1 MYSRKLNT
9 GVKGTKIDKK
19 FDRELLKN
27 NSLYS
32 KKIYGIK
39 CQVINI
45 KKLIILW

>member
-32 KKIYGIK
+32 KKFTALNAK
-39 CQVINI
+39 
-45 KKLIILW
+45 